1 MACVTMLV
9 LFLATPS
16 VRSSRVSVSD
26 PTSLPPPATPRLGP
40 EQGGEDEAKESE
52 QAGDHVE
59 HQRLLRQLGGVREGG
74 GRGQGRT
81 HRGHETG
88 RPVWVAHAG
97 LLVVVIWCCLV
108 GIP

>member
-1 MACVTMLV
+1 MCYHACVISSDTQC
-9 LFLATPS
+9 

-81 HRGHETG
+81 HRGHQTG

-97 LLVVVIWCCLV
+97 LLVIWCCLV